1 VRYTGQR
8 PNPYVQEWVHL
19 IQSVRGTGP
28 YVNEARQVTE
38 STLTAIMGRMA
49 AYTGQEVTWD
59 FVLNKSRENY
69 LERVENLKEF
79 GPMPVDPV
87 AIPGK
92 TKLI

>member
-1 VRYTGQR
+1 
-8 PNPYVQEWVHL
+8 
-19 IQSVRGTGP
+19 
-28 YVNEARQVTE
+28 
-38 STLTAIMGRMA
+38 MA

>member
-1 VRYTGQR
+1 
-8 PNPYVQEWVHL
+8 
-19 IQSVRGTGP
+19 
-28 YVNEARQVTE
+28 
-38 STLTAIMGRMA
+38 MA

-79 GPMPVDPV
+79 GQMPVDPV